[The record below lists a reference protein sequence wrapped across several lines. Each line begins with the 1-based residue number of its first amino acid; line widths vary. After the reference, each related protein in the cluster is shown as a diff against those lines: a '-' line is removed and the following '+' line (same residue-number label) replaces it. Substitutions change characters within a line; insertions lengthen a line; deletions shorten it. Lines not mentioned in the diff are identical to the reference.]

1 MAAALSSRRAV
12 PDTDACVSDLV
23 VRVDEGGD
31 DAADETEAAGGGA
44 GVEAPP
50 QLWVRRAAVWDAPAE
65 LRVVGVLSHYAAA
78 RRKQLEQREKVVVVI
93 PTLEAKV
100 VALTTGKTLMFR
112 AKQST

>member
-1 MAAALSSRRAV
+1 MGSTSCSLG
-12 PDTDACVSDLV
+12 C
-23 VRVDEGGD
+23 
-31 DAADETEAAGGGA
+31 
-44 GVEAPP
+44 
-50 QLWVRRAAVWDAPAE
+50 PAE

-93 PTLEAKV
+93 TTLEAKV